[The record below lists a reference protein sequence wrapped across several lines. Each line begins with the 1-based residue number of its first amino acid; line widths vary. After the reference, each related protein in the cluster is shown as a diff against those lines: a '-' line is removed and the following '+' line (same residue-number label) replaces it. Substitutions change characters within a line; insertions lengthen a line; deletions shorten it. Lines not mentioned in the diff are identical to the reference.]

1 MTSSD
6 WLPTACILCECNC
19 GIVVQVDDRRLAR
32 IRGDKAHPG
41 SAGYTCNKALRLDH
55 YQNNR
60 ARLSSPMRRRA
71 DGTYEE
77 IDWDTAIVEIAEG
90 FKQIRD
96 THGGDKIFYYG
107 GGGQGNHLG
116 GAYSG
121 AFLKALGSR
130 YRSNALAQEKTGE
143 AWVDFQLY
151 GGHTRG
157 EFENAEV
164 SVFVGKN
171 PWMSQSFPRARVVL
185 NEIAKDPGRSMIVI
199 DPVVT
204 DTAKMADFHL
214 RVQPGCDAW
223 CLAALAAVLVQ
234 ENLCNEAF
242 LAAHVHGVDT
252 VRAALQEVPVADY
265 AQRCRV
271 DEELLRA
278 AARRIGTAASVSVFE
293 DLGIQQAP
301 NSTVCS
307 YLNKLL
313 WILTG
318 NFAKKGGQHLH
329 SSFAPLFSQV
339 SGRTPV
345 TGAPIIAGLIPGNVV
360 PEEILTEHPDR
371 FRAMIVERGNPAHSL
386 ADSAACRAAFQAL
399 ELMVVVDVAMT
410 ETARL
415 AHYVLPA
422 ASQFEKPEAT
432 FFNFEFPRNGFQL
445 RRPLF
450 PPLPGT
456 LPEPEIWARL
466 VRALGVVDEADLRPL
481 REAAAQGRQAYTEA
495 FLAAAATNPT
505 VAKLTAYVLY
515 ETLGPTLPDGLA
527 GAAALWGLAQK
538 TAMAYPDAVRRA
550 GHADGNALF
559 DAILERPSGVTF
571 TVHNYED
578 DFALISHPD
587 HKIALEIPEMLAEIR
602 SLTQTPSRL
611 TTPQLPIVLSVGERR
626 AYTANDIFR
635 DPSWRKRDANGALRV
650 SVEDAQALGLADGCL
665 ARITTAAGSAEATV
679 EVTETMLAGHAA
691 LPNGFGLD
699 YTGDDGRTVVAGVAP
714 NALTSTRWR
723 DPYAG
728 TPGTSTCPPPS
739 AEQTQNRPF
748 GSPNGR
754 FCVCSRGLSLV
765 PDPDPALRVQK
776 QRVILGDVEGLIKS
790 VHVANHTV
798 APELRRGVRID
809 RQPADCFG
817 CTRFGSPY
825 LCPAEEHP
833 LHAGQPVDN
842 RSGVAVQ
849 RELVSQQG
857 DRQPAQVADVL
868 AYGER
873 ALHMRRAGVVDEIA
887 RRVSVVLLDQR
898 FGAGGELGAIVVGPP
913 IDQIAV
919 AVVFGALIVETVP
932 DLVPDHR
939 PDPAVVGGLV
949 GLRIEKWW
957 L

>member
-1 MTSSD
+1 MQGPRERMVVSAALLIRERGAHATAISDVLQHSGAPRGSAYHYFPGGRTQLLCEAVDYAGEHVAAMINEAEGGLELLDALIDKYRQQLLSTDFRAGCPIAAVSVEAGDEQDRERMAPVIARAAAVFDRWSDLTCPAVHCRRHTAGSGARAGGVGDVDARGRNLAGSGAARPDAAGSGSPPAAQPAAGRAARKEPMMTSSD

-265 AQRCRV
+265 AQRCGV

-728 TPGTSTCPPPS
+728 TPWHKH
-739 AEQTQNRPF
+739 
-748 GSPNGR
+748 
-754 FCVCSRGLSLV
+754 V
-765 PDPDPALRVQK
+765 PAA
-776 QRVILGDVEGLIKS
+776 I
-790 VHVANHTV
+790 
-798 APELRRGVRID
+798 
-809 RQPADCFG
+809 
-817 CTRFGSPY
+817 
-825 LCPAEEHP
+825 
-833 LHAGQPVDN
+833 
-842 RSGVAVQ
+842 
-849 RELVSQQG
+849 
-857 DRQPAQVADVL
+857 
-868 AYGER
+868 
-873 ALHMRRAGVVDEIA
+873 RRADAE
-887 RRVSVVLLDQR
+887 S
-898 FGAGGELGAIVVGPP
+898 P
-913 IDQIAV
+913 I
-919 AVVFGALIVETVP
+919 
-932 DLVPDHR
+932 
-939 PDPAVVGGLV
+939 
-949 GLRIEKWW
+949 W
-957 L
+957 